1 MYSLTC
7 PYYRYFYNM
16 DTSLLRTVRL
26 VPEIP
31 KIIHLPVK
39 KLKADT
45 WFSPCGVRIKEV

>member
-7 PYYRYFYNM
+7 PYRYFHNM

-26 VPEIP
+26 VTEMP

-39 KLKADT
+39 QLKADT
-45 WFSPCGVRIKEV
+45 WFCPFGVRIKEV